1 MPISRLIQ
9 AQPWSGNYLTKP
21 THNAPKLIDS
31 ARQKAFFYDH
41 GADFWTKTNPIV
53 TRQPIATWL
62 MATWLMATLFA
73 INGVFLFTAT
83 LHMSDTDTSWPAT
96 PNTCQLL
103 MTNF

>member
-9 AQPWSGNYLTKP
+9 AEPWSGNYLTKP

-31 ARQKAFFYDH
+31 ARRKAFFYDH

-53 TRQPIATWL
+53 TRQPV
-62 MATWLMATLFA
+62 ATWLMATLFA
-73 INGVFLFTAT
+73 INGEFLFTAT

-96 PNTCQLL
+96 LNTCQLL

>member
-1 MPISRLIQ
+1 
-9 AQPWSGNYLTKP
+9 
-21 THNAPKLIDS
+21 
-31 ARQKAFFYDH
+31 
-41 GADFWTKTNPIV
+41 
-53 TRQPIATWL
+53 

>member
-9 AQPWSGNYLTKP
+9 AEPWSGNYLTKP

-53 TRQPIATWL
+53 TRQPV
-62 MATWLMATLFA
+62 ATWLMATLFA

-83 LHMSDTDTSWPAT
+83 LHMSDTDTSCPAT
-96 PNTCQLL
+96 LNTCQLL

>member
-9 AQPWSGNYLTKP
+9 AEPWSGNYLTKP

-53 TRQPIATWL
+53 TRQPV
-62 MATWLMATLFA
+62 ATWLMATLFA
-73 INGVFLFTAT
+73 INGEFLFTAT

-96 PNTCQLL
+96 LNTCQLL